1 MYNAKSEPNEFIADS
16 SDEAV
21 AKACD
26 FFGTGEDALK
36 IVHVAEGEVSGLGSR
51 SVVVAVPK
59 DREPRRPEPDRGE
72 RRGGGG
78 GRQERGRR
86 GGRRESGGGGRRESR
101 ASSREPGED
110 RLEGVEK
117 TEPAAAAPVGES
129 KGTAEGELDTVGE
142 FVLGTLERMGLG
154 SFTITS
160 SEEGDFSVYKLTG
173 PAASTLSEDGRA
185 ADALQLLANQAEMQ
199 DSDEPRRIVVDVE
212 GAAERRDQFLSRL
225 ADRASE
231 RALESGRS
239 IALDPMNGRDRRIV
253 HVAVREMDKVATMS
267 IGEGQYRQVVIV
279 PEGAAEYE
287 KAVQSSEQTDS

>member
-1 MYNAKSEPNEFIADS
+1 
-16 SDEAV
+16 
-21 AKACD
+21 
-26 FFGTGEDALK
+26 
-36 IVHVAEGEVSGLGSR
+36 
-51 SVVVAVPK
+51 
-59 DREPRRPEPDRGE
+59 
-72 RRGGGG
+72 
-78 GRQERGRR
+78 
-86 GGRRESGGGGRRESR
+86 
-101 ASSREPGED
+101 
-110 RLEGVEK
+110 
-117 TEPAAAAPVGES
+117 
-129 KGTAEGELDTVGE
+129 
-142 FVLGTLERMGLG
+142 MGLG
-154 SFTITS
+154 SFTIAS
-160 SEEGDFSVYKLTG
+160 SEEGDFAVYKLTG
-173 PAASTLSEDGRA
+173 PAASTLSQDGRA
-185 ADALQLLANQAEMQ
+185 AEALQLLANQAEMQ

>member
-59 DREPRRPEPDRGE
+59 DREPRRPEPERGE
-72 RRGGGG
+72 GRGGGG

-101 ASSREPGED
+101 ASREPGED
-110 RLEGVEK
+110 RREGVEK
-117 TEPAAAAPVGES
+117 AEPAAPVGES
-129 KGTAEGELDTVGE
+129 KGTAEGELDAVGE

-154 SFTITS
+154 SFSIAS
-160 SEEGDFSVYKLTG
+160 SEEGDFAVYKLTG
-173 PAASTLSEDGRA
+173 PAASTLSQDGRA

-287 KAVQSSEQTDS
+287 KAVQSSEQSDS

>member
-26 FFGTGEDALK
+26 FFGTEESALK

-59 DREPRRPEPDRGE
+59 DREPRRPEPERGE
-72 RRGGGG
+72 GRGGGG

-86 GGRRESGGGGRRESR
+86 GGRRDSGGGGRRESR
-101 ASSREPGED
+101 ASREPRED
-110 RLEGVEK
+110 QREGVEK
-117 TEPAAAAPVGES
+117 AEPAAPASES
-129 KGTAEGELDTVGE
+129 KGTAEGELDAVGQ

-154 SFTITS
+154 SFTIAS
-160 SEEGDFSVYKLTG
+160 SEEGDFAVYKLTG
-173 PAASTLSEDGRA
+173 PAASTLSQDGRA

-199 DSDEPRRIVVDVE
+199 DSEEPRRIVVDVE